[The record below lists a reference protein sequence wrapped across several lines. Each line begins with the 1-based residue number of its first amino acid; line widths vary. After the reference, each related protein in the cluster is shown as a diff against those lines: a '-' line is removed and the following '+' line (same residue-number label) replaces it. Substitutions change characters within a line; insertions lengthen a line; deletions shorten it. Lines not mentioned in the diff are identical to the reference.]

1 MFVLSTVSQVQAGSS
16 KAVRSAAAVS
26 VVTGAVASA
35 TGAALISHQA
45 LLRRGA
51 APTRQSQWSAKVPA
65 SFASALL
72 IRALDILV
80 ALAALFVAAP
90 MLVLIAL
97 AIKMVDRGPVFS
109 IHQRIGQGGTVFGFI
124 RFRSIAVDS
133 EERLRRLL
141 EADPHARAEW
151 ARCRRLRR
159 DPRITAL
166 GQFLRR
172 SSLDELPQLFNV
184 LRGEMSLVGPR
195 PIAPAEAGRYG
206 RYFDIY
212 CSLKPGLT
220 GLWQVKRRHRASYRC
235 RIAHDRA
242 YARSRSLGLNLRIL
256 ALAVPSFFLGYRVKR
271 EAA

>member
-1 MFVLSTVSQVQAGSS
+1 MFVLTTVSQALAGSS
-16 KAVRSAAAVS
+16 NAARSAAAVS
-26 VVTGAVASA
+26 VATGAVASA
-35 TGAALISHQA
+35 TGAALISHQV

-51 APTRQSQWSAKVPA
+51 APTRQSQQPEKPPA

-80 ALAALFVAAP
+80 ALAALVVAVP
-90 MLVLIAL
+90 MMALIAL
-97 AIKMVDRGPVFS
+97 AIKLLDRGPVFS
-109 IHQRIGQGGTVFGFI
+109 IQQRIGQGGTVFGFI

-133 EERLRRLL
+133 EQRLRRLL
-141 EADPHARAEW
+141 EADPDAQGEW
-151 ARCRRLRR
+151 ARYRRLRR
-159 DPRITAL
+159 DPRFTPL

-195 PIAPAEAGRYG
+195 PIAPAEAGHYG

-220 GLWQVKRRHRASYRC
+220 GLWQVKRRHHVSYRC
-235 RIAHDRA
+235 RMAHDRA

-271 EAA
+271 AAA